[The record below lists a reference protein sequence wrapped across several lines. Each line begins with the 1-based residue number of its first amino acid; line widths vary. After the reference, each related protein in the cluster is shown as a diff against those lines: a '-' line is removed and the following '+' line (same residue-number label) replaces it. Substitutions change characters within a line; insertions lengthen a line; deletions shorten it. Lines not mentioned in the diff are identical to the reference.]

1 MRLFDKLLKRNQEEK
16 VEQVEQV
23 QVEESQKF
31 EGEKRIEI
39 GCKQIL
45 FKKYPNGFTF
55 EELQQI
61 DFSKFGQ
68 VLKQKQLLPP
78 SYDRKPASVDIRL
91 VGDIPRVKLTF
102 KSKTSDSY
110 WTVAIYR
117 YDVSFAKQGS
127 EIYKSNYLM
136 QEEWI
141 NFAERMRWCMKRG
154 FNTYFVNQI

>member
-1 MRLFDKLLKRNQEEK
+1 M
-16 VEQVEQV
+16 
-23 QVEESQKF
+23 F
-31 EGEKRIEI
+31 E
-39 GCKQIL
+39 
-45 FKKYPNGFTF
+45 KYPNGFTF

-78 SYDRKPASVDIRL
+78 SYDRKPASVDIKL

-117 YDVSFAKQGS
+117 YDVAFAKQGS
-127 EIYKSNYLM
+127 KIYQANYLIGREWEKFCASVTRFYERGYTLGCINLYINQM
-136 QEEWI
+136 TLNDEEL
-141 NFAERMRWCMKRG
+141 G
-154 FNTYFVNQI
+154 L